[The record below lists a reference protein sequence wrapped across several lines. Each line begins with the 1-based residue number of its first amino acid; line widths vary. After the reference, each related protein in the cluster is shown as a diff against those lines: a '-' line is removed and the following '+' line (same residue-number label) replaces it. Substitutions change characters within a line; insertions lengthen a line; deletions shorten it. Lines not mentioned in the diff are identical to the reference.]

1 MMKLVVITGS
11 GSGLGAEL
19 AKEYSK
25 EGNHV
30 VLLGRNMEKLKNI
43 QNQLENTTCYSV
55 DVSKK
60 ESVSNIFHT
69 IENTLGKIDVL
80 INAAGIG
87 TFDLAENI
95 SELAIHQMID
105 TNLKGTI
112 FCTQEVLPRMK
123 KNNSGLIVN
132 IVSTAGLQGK
142 VNESVYCA
150 SKFGVKGF
158 TDSLNLEL
166 KTTDINI
173 CGVYMGGMETDF
185 WDGILTNEKTS
196 HFMKPSD
203 VASLISANMKQHI
216 IPSEIVIKS
225 K

>member
-1 MMKLVVITGS
+1 MMKLVVITGA

-30 VLLGRNMEKLKNI
+30 VLLGRSMDKLKNI
-43 QNQLENTTCYSV
+43 QNQLEHTTCYSV

-60 ESVSNIFHT
+60 ESVSNIFWA
-69 IENTLGKIDVL
+69 IENTLGKIDIL
-80 INAAGIG
+80 INAAGLG
-87 TFDLAENI
+87 SFDLAENI
-95 SELAIHQMID
+95 PELAIHQMID

-112 FCTQEVLPRMK
+112 FCTQEVLPMMK
-123 KNNSGLIVN
+123 ENNSGLIIN

-142 VNESVYCA
+142 INESVYCA

-158 TDSLNLEL
+158 TESLNLEL
-166 KTTDINI
+166 KTTDISI

-185 WDGILTNEKTS
+185 WEGILTNEKTS
-196 HFMKPSD
+196 RFMKPSD
-203 VASLISANMKQHI
+203 VASLISANMKQNI